1 MLLLLYQANQ
11 DKDWQLLQQRVMIL
25 TDQKPQQD
33 LERQQ
38 IITMNKR
45 RVLQVTLPKIKKLCK
60 LLMKRQLTNNLLGL
74 L

>member
-1 MLLLLYQANQ
+1 MLLLLSQANQ

-45 RVLQVTLPKIKKLCK
+45 QVLQVTLLKIKKLCK
-60 LLMKRQLTNNLLGL
+60 LLMKRQLTSSLLGL

>member
-45 RVLQVTLPKIKKLCK
+45 QVLQVTLLKIKKLCK